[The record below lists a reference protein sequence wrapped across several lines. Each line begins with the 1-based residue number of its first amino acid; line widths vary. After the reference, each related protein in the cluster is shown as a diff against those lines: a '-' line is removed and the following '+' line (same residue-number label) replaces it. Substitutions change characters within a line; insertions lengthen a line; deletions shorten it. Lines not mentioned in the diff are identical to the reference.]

1 MKSSVLLSRVGAA
14 MLVFGFFFV
23 VSALSTAQSAKN
35 EEPMLTA
42 TLTSD
47 KTDYSLADDIRLDVR
62 RYECGQIATDRFR

>member
-1 MKSSVLLSRVGAA
+1 
-14 MLVFGFFFV
+14 MLVFGFFLI

-47 KTDYSLADDIRLDVR
+47 KTDYSLADDIRWTFALR
-62 RYECGQIATDRFR
+62 TRANRH